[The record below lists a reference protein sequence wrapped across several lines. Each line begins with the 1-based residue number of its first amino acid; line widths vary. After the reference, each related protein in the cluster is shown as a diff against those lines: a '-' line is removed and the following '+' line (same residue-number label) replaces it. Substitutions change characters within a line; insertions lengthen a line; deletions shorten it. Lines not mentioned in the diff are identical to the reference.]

1 MELSETFWTSFYG
14 FGGGFILAV
23 IALMYKSKCD
33 RVKLCF
39 GCIDIH
45 RDVEVELQEDMKKM
59 DVFEDAKESDV

>member
-23 IALMYKSKCD
+23 IALAYKSKCD
-33 RVKLCF
+33 KVRLCF

-45 RDVEVELQEDMKKM
+45 RNVDIELQEDMKKM
-59 DVFEDAKESDV
+59 DVFEDAKTDV

>member
-1 MELSETFWTSFYG
+1 
-14 FGGGFILAV
+14 
-23 IALMYKSKCD
+23 MYKSKCD
-33 RVKLCF
+33 RVNLCF